1 MTKEQ
6 FAEMLNGRQY
16 RNEITLK
23 EGEIAKYN
31 GLVVIFGASDD
42 LIEFRGVIYDEIG
55 ALDGCEFAIA
65 TPGTEIKC
73 TDEDKYYRAK
83 KLEIVELEHG
93 KQVAENKFKALWSPD
108 ELDCS
113 WLIKT
118 TIPNASFDILED
130 GELYC
135 RGVVIDIKDLQ

>member
-6 FAEMLNGRQY
+6 FAEMLNGREY
-16 RNEITLK
+16 REEITLK
-23 EGEIAKYN
+23 ECKAAEEN

-42 LIEFRGVIYDEIG
+42 LVEFRGVIYDEIG
-55 ALDGCEFAIA
+55 AWDGCEFAIA

-73 TDEDKYYRAK
+73 TEEDKYYRAK
-83 KLEIVELEHG
+83 KLEVVEFESG
-93 KQVAENKFKALWSPD
+93 KQIDENKFEALWSPD

-118 TIPNASFDILED
+118 TVTHASFDILED

>member
-16 RNEITLK
+16 REEITLK
-23 EGEIAKYN
+23 ECKAAEEN

-42 LIEFRGVIYDEIG
+42 LVEFRGAIYDEIG
-55 ALDGCEFAIA
+55 AWDGCKFAIA
-65 TPGTEIKC
+65 KPGTEIQR

-83 KLEIVELEHG
+83 KIEVVEFEHW
-93 KQVAENKFKALWSPD
+93 KQVAENKFEALWSPD
-108 ELDCS
+108 ELDCY

-118 TIPNASFDILED
+118 AMPHTTFDILED

-135 RGVVIDIKDLQ
+135 RGVVIDIKDLK